1 MINAFLLSNQHNDY
15 LENKVAYDLIFDN
28 LKQEAIK
35 RNYSFV
41 FHILYDVDM
50 NSKFIITAFRWLS
63 LTDNKFD
70 FHFWIDES
78 DRLNFD
84 LKQFVSLEN
93 QLIDRITYSKISK
106 LEYFDVGNNKFFDY
120 LKNNVTIQF

>member
-28 LKQEAIK
+28 IKQEAIK
-35 RNYSFV
+35 MKYSFV
-41 FHILYDVDM
+41 FHVLYDVDM

-70 FHFWIDES
+70 FYFWIDES
-78 DRLNFD
+78 ARFNFD
-84 LKQFVSLEN
+84 LNQFVSLEN
-93 QLIDRITYSKISK
+93 HLIDRIIYSKINK
-106 LEYFDVGNNKFFDY
+106 LEYVREKNSELISY
-120 LKNNVTIQF
+120 LKNKIKI

>member
-1 MINAFLLSNQHNDY
+1 MINASLLSNQHNDY

-35 RNYSFV
+35 RDYSFI
-41 FHILYDVDM
+41 FHVLYDVNI
-50 NSKFIITAFRWLS
+50 NSKFIITAFRWFS
-63 LTDNKFD
+63 LVDNKFD

-78 DRLNFD
+78 ARLNFD

-93 QLIDRITYSKISK
+93 QLIDRIAYSKISK
-106 LEYFDVGNNKFFDY
+106 MEYVNNGNNKFIDY
-120 LKNNVTIQF
+120 LKHKVTL

>member
-15 LENKVAYDLIFDN
+15 LENKFSYDLTFDN
-28 LKQEAIK
+28 LIQEAIK
-35 RNYSFV
+35 RNYSFI
-41 FHILYDVDM
+41 FHVLYNVDV

-63 LTDNKFD
+63 LADNKFD

-78 DRLNFD
+78 ANLNFD

-93 QLIDRITYSKISK
+93 QLIDRIAYSKISK
-106 LEYFDVGNNKFFDY
+106 MEYVNNGNNKFIDY
-120 LKNNVTIQF
+120 LKHKVTL

>member
-35 RNYSFV
+35 RDYSFI
-41 FHILYDVDM
+41 FHVLYNVNI
-50 NSKFIITAFRWLS
+50 NSKFIITAFRWFS
-63 LTDNKFD
+63 LVDNKFN

-78 DRLNFD
+78 ARLNFD

-93 QLIDRITYSKISK
+93 QLIDRIAYSKISK
-106 LEYFDVGNNKFFDY
+106 MEYVNNGNNKFIDY
-120 LKNNVTIQF
+120 LKHKVTL

>member
-1 MINAFLLSNQHNDY
+1 MINASLLSNQHNDY

-28 LKQEAIK
+28 IKQEAIK
-35 RNYSFV
+35 MKYSFV
-41 FHILYDVDM
+41 FHVLYDVDM

-70 FHFWIDES
+70 FYFWIDES
-78 DRLNFD
+78 ARLNFD

-93 QLIDRITYSKISK
+93 QLIDRIAYSKISK
-106 LEYFDVGNNKFFDY
+106 MEYVNNGNNKFIDY
-120 LKNNVTIQF
+120 LKHKVTL

>member
-1 MINAFLLSNQHNDY
+1 MINASLLSNQHNDY

-35 RNYSFV
+35 RDYSFI
-41 FHILYDVDM
+41 FHVLYNVNI
-50 NSKFIITAFRWLS
+50 NSKFIITAFRWFS
-63 LTDNKFD
+63 LVDNKFD

-78 DRLNFD
+78 ARLNFD

-93 QLIDRITYSKISK
+93 QLIDRIAYSKISK
-106 LEYFDVGNNKFFDY
+106 MEYVNNGNNKFIDY
-120 LKNNVTIQF
+120 LKHKVTL

>member
-35 RNYSFV
+35 RDYSFI
-41 FHILYDVDM
+41 FHVLYNVNI
-50 NSKFIITAFRWLS
+50 NSKFIITAFRWFS
-63 LTDNKFD
+63 LVDNKFD

-78 DRLNFD
+78 ARLNFD
-84 LKQFVSLEN
+84 LKQSVSLEN
-93 QLIDRITYSKISK
+93 QLIDRIAYSKISK
-106 LEYFDVGNNKFFDY
+106 MEYVNNGNNKFIDY
-120 LKNNVTIQF
+120 LKHKVTL

>member
-35 RNYSFV
+35 RDYSFI
-41 FHILYDVDM
+41 FHVLYNVNI
-50 NSKFIITAFRWLS
+50 NSKFIITAFRWFS
-63 LTDNKFD
+63 LVDNKFD

-78 DRLNFD
+78 ARLNFD

-93 QLIDRITYSKISK
+93 QLIDRIAYSKISK
-106 LEYFDVGNNKFFDY
+106 MEYVNNGNNKFIDY
-120 LKNNVTIQF
+120 LKHKLTL

>member
-1 MINAFLLSNQHNDY
+1 MINASLLSNQHNDY

-35 RNYSFV
+35 RDYSFI
-41 FHILYDVDM
+41 FHVLYNVNI
-50 NSKFIITAFRWLS
+50 NSKFIITAFRWFS
-63 LTDNKFD
+63 LVDNKFN

-78 DRLNFD
+78 ARLNFD

-93 QLIDRITYSKISK
+93 QLIDRIAYSKISK
-106 LEYFDVGNNKFFDY
+106 MEYVNNGNNKFIDY
-120 LKNNVTIQF
+120 LKHKVTL

>member
-35 RNYSFV
+35 RDYSFI
-41 FHILYDVDM
+41 FHVLYNVNI
-50 NSKFIITAFRWLS
+50 NSKFIITAFRWFS
-63 LTDNKFD
+63 LVDNKFD

-78 DRLNFD
+78 ARLNFD
-84 LKQFVSLEN
+84 LKQSVSLEN
-93 QLIDRITYSKISK
+93 QLVDRIAYSKISK
-106 LEYFDVGNNKFFDY
+106 MEYVNNGNNKFIDY
-120 LKNNVTIQF
+120 LKHKVTL